1 MSLLDGFKLF
11 FNPAYL
17 VDKLFTFWM
26 SGGDTTSTGTTY
38 TSNIP
43 EWMKGEQKGLYE
55 ATLRQLFT
63 TDAEGNITGVRPYV
77 PYSANPADYVAGFS
91 PLQEQAFKGIA
102 NLQVPD
108 QFGAATDFAKAAGAG
123 GLGSAQ
129 QAYNYGAQG
138 SQYGQLGAEYGA
150 QGAGYG
156 DLAAQI
162 GQMGLQ
168 AQGLGQDISAQ
179 SQAYAAQQAGAGQ
192 QYANQMT
199 DAMAVEAYMS
209 PYMQNVINM
218 QKDAAIRDYNVQRTN
233 RQATAAK
240 SGAYGGSRQ
249 AIQEAEAERALNTQL
264 QAIEAQG
271 LQSAY
276 DKAIQSMQFG
286 TTAGMQGLAGAQAG
300 LGTALQGG
308 QLGLSGIGTALQGL
322 QGGMQGAGVG
332 IQGAQAG
339 MQGAQ
344 VGLQGV
350 SGAQAGYGLANQS
363 AGQLTNIGSAQNQ
376 AALDIL
382 NAQLGAGGQQQQQQ
396 QNIINQAVGNYAQA
410 QSYPQE
416 QLGYMMGMLS
426 GMPSPGTVTQR
437 YMPAANAL
445 GQLAGAG
452 TALYG
457 LSQMGQR
464 RAEGGI
470 VKLAKGGMVESYA
483 EGGDVTGPDN
493 IERIAQSLSVQQLQ
507 QAMQNK
513 TVPEYIGIPL
523 LAQKQQEQQRM
534 QMAQAAM
541 QQQQGGQGLPT
552 IKDRVMQGIEALPSN
567 LPAEG
572 MAGGGIVAFGGG
584 GDVPGY
590 AGPEG
595 SLVQSPKRFREL
607 TIEEFN
613 QLVPY
618 AKEQYLREYG
628 APTRSSAAERGAA
641 QEKDMSLFE
650 KIQQDRGRRM
660 AGVQPIGTPAQVQM
674 PQAPAQ
680 TAPQAQTAAEQ
691 PLTYERIDQAP
702 AGPIRV
708 GAPGVG
714 GAIADVTKRFGEITP
729 EIEKVKTYEGK
740 YAGKLGSAAEKIE
753 QRANEEPM
761 SFDQAMQQAERAYQ
775 GKAFEAYE
783 KMVNADLDKL
793 SEREKDVTAKSFIK
807 AGLGMMIAGQ
817 PKPGE
822 PTPTL
827 FSVLAEGANL
837 GIDFNESQMRDIDK
851 ARQMHQRSLADIEQA
866 RRLEGQNKYKEA
878 QRLFERGQDRQDKAI
893 DTVYNVY
900 SGLNK
905 DDQTRFF
912 KGVEL
917 GVQAKVAESK
927 EISDLQQTGI
937 REAGASQRL
946 GAQLT
951 AERDLYKNYGKGIR
965 GTGGAKG
972 GFTDQQI
979 EQLRD
984 SLRSQAKTL
993 VESSPDIQ
1001 RMGTAQRKKNQDLID
1016 RRINEKLN
1024 ELVNQEI
1031 NSVQQS
1037 RVGSPI
1043 MLDYSALFGTR

>member
-1 MSLLDGFKLF
+1 MSLFDGFKLF

-17 VDKLFTFWM
+17 VDKLFSFWM
-26 SGGDTTSTGTTY
+26 AGGGGGGSTTATTY

-43 EWMKGEQKGLYE
+43 EWMKGEQKGLFE

-63 TDAEGNITGVRPYV
+63 TDAQGNITGVRPYV

-363 AGQLTNIGSAQNQ
+363 AGQLTNIGSAQNA

-507 QAMQNK
+507 QALQNK

-584 GDVPGY
+584 GDVPSMLMTGQEEKKKSLWEQLKAKYESGEITRAVLDNFINANRTLEDAANYRPFAGGY
-590 AGPEG
+590 
-595 SLVQSPKRFREL
+595 
-607 TIEEFN
+607 T
-613 QLVPY
+613 
-618 AKEQYLREYG
+618 
-628 APTRSSAAERGAA
+628 PTAE
-641 QEKDMSLFE
+641 
-650 KIQQDRGRRM
+650 DR
-660 AGVQPIGTPAQVQM
+660 
-674 PQAPAQ
+674 APAQ
-680 TAPQAQTAAEQ
+680 AATQAQPAAEQ

-702 AGPIRV
+702 AGPITV

-729 EIEKVKTYEGK
+729 EIEKVKSYEGK
-740 YAGKLGSAAEKIE
+740 YANKLKSAAERIE
-753 QRANEEPM
+753 QRANKEPM

-878 QRLFERGQDRQDKAI
+878 QRLFERGQDKQDKAI
-893 DTVYNVY
+893 ETVYNVY

-951 AERDLYKNYGKGIR
+951 AERDLYKDYGKGTR
-965 GTGGAKG
+965 GAGSVKGAL
-972 GFTDQQI
+972 TDK
-979 EQLRD
+979 QLYD
-984 SLRSQAKTL
+984 IQEELRSQAKSD
-993 VESSPDIQ
+993 VESSPDVQ
-1001 RMGTAQRKKNQDLID
+1001 RMGSSQRKKNQDLIN
-1016 RRINEKLN
+1016 RRIEERLK
-1024 ELVNQEI
+1024 ELVAQRIANIQQIKLDSNPI
-1031 NSVQQS
+1031 NLNYQAIL
-1037 RVGSPI
+1037 P
-1043 MLDYSALFGTR
+1043 FTK